1 MSLRAST
8 EHEKKPSMLHN
19 SNYLLFFYVE
29 LDSDTS
35 CTIQVPG
42 NVRIDPLLPSV
53 ASYIPDSSLSL
64 FLIPT
69 VLGRVVRL
77 NLPVRH
83 VGQIRQ
89 TKSQSQ
95 KRSDSPV
102 CWAKFTRG
110 LERSTSLSFE
120 QFAIW
125 AKVLV
130 KSALIEVFSSLE
142 CIRAIQSCKRTTSH
156 SCGEGSRCI
165 RSPFRKTIRAIRV
178 LDRSGSRHPILA
190 VRFRLFPLNERL
202 LKWLKYIPCMT
213 TMSGEGQ
220 LGQFA
225 SLGNIL

>member
-1 MSLRAST
+1 MRRNLQC
-8 EHEKKPSMLHN
+8 
-19 SNYLLFFYVE
+19 
-29 LDSDTS
+29 
-35 CTIQVPG
+35 CTIPIICFSSTL
-42 NVRIDPLLPSV
+42 NSTL
-53 ASYIPDSSLSL
+53 IPPAPYKCQATCELIHCYLQLQATSLTVL
-64 FLIPT
+64 FLIFLIPT

-102 CWAKFTRG
+102 SWAKFTRG

-142 CIRAIQSCKRTTSH
+142 CIRAIQSCMRTTSH

-213 TMSGEGQ
+213 TMPGEGQ
-220 LGQFA
+220 LCQFA